1 MKMDWNCTLTEERL
15 SDYLE
20 GQLSADELAALTAH
34 RQSCARCAEMVTQVS
49 ELLAGMHGLEPLPE
63 PAHLQRRIL
72 DATLG
77 PKARREGWR
86 RWFAWTPALWQP
98 RFAIGMVTVAVC
110 AVIVIQAGGVL
121 PSKMHKANVNPADI
135 VRSINRKAH
144 LSYARGV
151 KFVNDL
157 RVVYEIESRLETQN
171 PPPPQGPAQPQRTN
185 PNDPEEKSDQSPGRS
200 QSRNGVFYADAP
212 SAPGAAPAHPTSL
225 VDTLSPAFV
234 HSTQPTSETL
244 RDRRE
249 TSAGQS
255 LLASPVS
262 SDPNLNRG
270 FSAPAGSSLFADSF
284 APDGP
289 AAAAWTKPEW
299 SAP

>member
-1 MKMDWNCTLTEERL
+1 MDWNCTLTEERL

-20 GQLSADELAALTAH
+20 GQLGADESAALTAH
-34 RQSCARCAEMVTQVS
+34 RQSCARCADLLAQVS
-49 ELLAGMHGLEPLPE
+49 GLLAGMHGLEPIAE
-63 PAHLQRRIL
+63 PAPLQRRIL

-86 RWFAWTPALWQP
+86 RWFAWSPALWQP
-98 RFAIGMVTVAVC
+98 RFAIGIVTVAVC

-171 PPPPQGPAQPQRTN
+171 PPPPQGTAQPQRTN
-185 PNDPEEKSDQSPGRS
+185 PNGPQEKSDQSPGRS
-200 QSRNGVFYADAP
+200 QSRKGIFYADAP
-212 SAPGAAPAHPTSL
+212 SAPGAAPARKISFI
-225 VDTLSPAFV
+225 DTLAPARAYSP
-234 HSTQPTSETL
+234 QPTSETL

-249 TSAGQS
+249 TSARQP

-270 FSAPAGSSLFADSF
+270 FSASPGSSLFADSS
-284 APDGP
+284 AQDGP
-289 AAAAWTKPEW
+289 AAAAWAKPEW